1 MKASLLLWGSVGGAG
16 LLAGGWWAYQTYIP
30 PTPRSPQSLLP
41 LLARYP
47 LTDPQG
53 HPADISALGGKVV
66 LLNFVYTR
74 CPSVCPRLQ
83 AQLRAVLQALP
94 PSPCL
99 VAVSISLDPERD
111 TGSVWLAHQY
121 SYAVP
126 GHTWLFWRPASQ
138 KWAFALAKTVF
149 GLSATALPQGEILHA
164 DAILLLDNEGRL
176 RGSYSSTD
184 SRLLRHVR
192 QLLRL
197 CDTVS

>member
-1 MKASLLLWGSVGGAG
+1 MKAARLLWGGIGGAG
-16 LLAGGWWAYQTYIP
+16 LLAGGWWVYHTYIP
-30 PTPRSPQSLLP
+30 PAPRSAQSLLP

-47 LTDPQG
+47 LTDAQG
-53 HPADISALGGKVV
+53 YPADISALTGKVV
-66 LLNFVYTR
+66 LLNFIYTR

-111 TGSVWLAHQY
+111 TGSVWLAYQH

-126 GHTWLFWRPASQ
+126 GHPWLFWRPSSQ

-149 GLSATALPQGEILHA
+149 GLNATILSPGEILHA
-164 DAILLLDNEGRL
+164 DAILLLDSRGRL
-176 RGSYSSTD
+176 RGVYSSTD
-184 SRLLRHVR
+184 TRLLPHVR
-192 QLLRL
+192 QLLRI